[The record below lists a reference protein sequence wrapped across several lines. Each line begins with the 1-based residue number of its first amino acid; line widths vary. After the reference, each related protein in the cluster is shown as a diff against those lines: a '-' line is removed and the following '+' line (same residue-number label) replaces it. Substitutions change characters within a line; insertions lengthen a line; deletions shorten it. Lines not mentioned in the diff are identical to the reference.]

1 MLVYL
6 VLTGM
11 AIAVGIAALSLLGP
25 SGLDPAYEAYLALST
40 GTVPTDVAVYPIIVN
55 GSDVCV
61 AAWEAPTVVG
71 GRVYVGGAEVPV
83 PGYAPRKAA
92 AVWGPCPSR

>member
-6 VLTGM
+6 VLVGT
-11 AIAVGIAALSLLGP
+11 AIAVGATVLAFIASSGP
-25 SGLDPAYEAYLALST
+25 DPSHMAYLALSR
-40 GTVPTDVAVYPIIVN
+40 GVAPDTALYSVVVN
-55 GSDVCV
+55 GSDACV

-71 GRVYVGGAEVPV
+71 GRVYVGGVEVPV